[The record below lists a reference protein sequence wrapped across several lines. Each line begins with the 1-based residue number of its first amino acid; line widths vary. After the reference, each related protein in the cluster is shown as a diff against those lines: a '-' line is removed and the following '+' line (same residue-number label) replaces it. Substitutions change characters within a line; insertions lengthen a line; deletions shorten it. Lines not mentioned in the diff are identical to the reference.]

1 MKLTFILYHHALMY
15 TFFVFWNSF
24 NLFFETV
31 NTENKSQSDSEVT
44 AGGKGGVGRPGGDS
58 PVPGGGPESG
68 GP

>member
-1 MKLTFILYHHALMY
+1 MLYYSLPLRTHVLI
-15 TFFVFWNSF
+15 FVFWNSL

-44 AGGKGGVGRPGGDS
+44 EGGKGSVGRPGGDS